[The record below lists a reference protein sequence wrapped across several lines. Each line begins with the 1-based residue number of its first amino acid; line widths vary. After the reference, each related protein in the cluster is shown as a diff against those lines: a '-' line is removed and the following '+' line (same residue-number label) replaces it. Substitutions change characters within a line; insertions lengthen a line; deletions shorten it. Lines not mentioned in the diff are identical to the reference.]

1 MVLANPIYNNYQI
14 RALCMSHVE
23 HVVSHAHVIPT
34 HDDIHTF
41 AITFTHTGSEV
52 AGREATQHGG
62 G

>member
-1 MVLANPIYNNYQI
+1 
-14 RALCMSHVE
+14 MSHVE